1 MDEDFISRSEIDRI
15 LRGDLSD
22 IEELEEDENE
32 EVVPEEILE
41 ERLQAFEDYMR
52 NEGILEQFQ
61 DNDDPLDPVKT
72 NLKMTI

>member
-61 DNDDPLDPVKT
+61 DNDDPLDPVEDQ
-72 NLKMTI
+72 L

>member
-32 EVVPEEILE
+32 EVVLEEILE
-41 ERLQAFEDYMR
+41 EKTS
-52 NEGILEQFQ
+52 GI
-61 DNDDPLDPVKT
+61 
-72 NLKMTI
+72 

>member
-52 NEGILEQFQ
+52 NEGILEQFH
-61 DNDDPLDPVKT
+61 DNDDPLDPVEDQ
-72 NLKMTI
+72 L